1 MSSPDVTRYVDLTLL
16 DPSSQAIYQRALDY
30 VRISFPEFE
39 PREGTLEV
47 VILQAMALQIQQ
59 MVVAINRL
67 PSAITEVLLKLL
79 DVERVTGAAATGV
92 MKFSGVSTT
101 SFTVPVG
108 TRMYY
113 IFSPSTTPILVETL
127 STITATHSKP
137 ILTISQT
144 GTTVTVETTVRHG
157 LSNGNEV
164 TISGT
169 GYTELNLTKTIANA
183 TATTFTYTADD
194 SATRSANVGTV
205 TPSLTIPATGFVNV
219 QASSLGSLYNG
230 LAVGSQFNLL
240 SVIPAVASTSLATTL
255 TGGADQ
261 ETDDEYFTRAIA
273 TLSRLSTAVTTAA
286 QAEGF
291 VLDSAKFPT
300 VYRAKAV
307 DTTDGYRF
315 GNRSGNLMIAVAP
328 IDAATDNLFDGAG
341 DGSLTIND
349 IGYGVL
355 DEIYD
360 ALGTRLSASLDLAV
374 VHPSFVEVEVAATIK
389 VPTGVSNAAAIQA
402 CQDALSSYLS
412 ANNWPWESTIR
423 VHELIVVL
431 RNATVSTGT
440 LVLPAA
446 SYVTDISIT
455 PTDAYVS
462 DAFVPAKT
470 RFNIS
475 TITRTGGN
483 LVTIT
488 LTGNHLIDPGAD
500 TLYIKVGDTV
510 NFDGFYEADSASGST
525 FTFTSSGSNLSESVG
540 YVVAAVIK
548 KTTSG
553 DLELLDPAPLVTSG
567 THTITTV
574 T

>member
-1 MSSPDVTRYVDLTLL
+1 MSSPDVSRYVDLTLL
-16 DPSSQAIYQRALDY
+16 DPSSQTIYKRALDY
-30 VRISFPEFE
+30 VRIAFPEFE
-39 PREGTLEV
+39 PREGTMEV
-47 VILQAMALQIQQ
+47 VLLQAMALQIQQ
-59 MVVAINRL
+59 LVVAINRL

-79 DVERVTGAAATGV
+79 DVERVDGASATAV
-92 MKFSGVSTT
+92 MKFTGVSTS

-108 TRMYY
+108 TRLYY
-113 IFSPSTTPILVETL
+113 VFSPSTTPILLET
-127 STITATHSKP
+127 TATVVATHSKP

-157 LSNGNEV
+157 LSNGDQV

-169 GYTELNLTKTIANA
+169 GYTELNLTKTIAGA

-194 SATRSANVGTV
+194 SATRSANVGSV
-205 TPSLTIPATGFVNV
+205 LPSSTIPATGFVNV
-219 QASSLGSLYNG
+219 QAASIGSLYNG

-240 SVIPAVASTSLATTL
+240 SVIPAVASASLATTL

-261 ETDDEYFTRAIA
+261 ETDDEYFSRAIA

-328 IDAATDNLFDGAG
+328 IDAASDNLFDGTG

-355 DEIYD
+355 DEVYD
-360 ALGTRLSASLDLAV
+360 ALSPRLSASLDLAV
-374 VHPSFVEVEVAATIK
+374 VHPSFVEVEVSATIK
-389 VPTGVSNAAAIQA
+389 VPTGVSNAVAIQA

-412 ANNWPWESTIR
+412 ANSWPWDSTVR
-423 VHELIVVL
+423 LHELIVVL
-431 RNATVSTGT
+431 RNTTVSTGT
-440 LVLPAA
+440 LTVPAA

-462 DAFVPAKT
+462 DTFVPAKT
-470 RFNIS
+470 RFEIA
-475 TITRTGGN
+475 TIARTGGN

-488 LTGNHLIDPGAD
+488 LTGDHLIDPGTD

-510 NFDGFYEADSASGST
+510 NFDGFYEVDSASGDT

-540 YVVAAVIK
+540 YVVGAVIK
-548 KTTSG
+548 KTDTG